1 MYRGRILIHDSVDD
15 IRNIL
20 RPRIIQ
26 QIHESSIVGHPRLEG
41 TIAIITRDYY
51 WPMMYQHVRR
61 FLSNCDIC
69 GRTKIWREAKR
80 GFLKPLPIPDRF
92 HSELLMDFI
101 TELPPSGKNQARNLW
116 VITDRLT
123 KGVTLEAMETMEA
136 EACAERFLQCH
147 FRFHGRPRAIVSDRG
162 PNWTS
167 RFWKSLCS
175 LAGID
180 QRLSTAYHP
189 QTDGSTE
196 RMN

>member
-1 MYRGRILIHDSVDD
+1 
-15 IRNIL
+15 
-20 RPRIIQ
+20 
-26 QIHESSIVGHPRLEG
+26 
-41 TIAIITRDYY
+41 
-51 WPMMYQHVRR
+51 
-61 FLSNCDIC
+61 
-69 GRTKIWREAKR
+69 
-80 GFLKPLPIPDRF
+80 
-92 HSELLMDFI
+92 MDFI

-147 FRFHGRPRAIVSDRG
+147 FRFHGWPRAIVSDRG

-196 RMN
+196 PMNQEVQGYMRAYIDYAQQDWSH